1 MWFNVIVIRASDG
14 ETDGTDGTT
23 GTETVV
29 GTGGAAASGMAAG
42 PLEDDETAVVVL
54 VVVVVSAR
62 VPSVFTRKTMSTPLR
77 PSAPGSFS
85 AACCRR
91 NSIASRMLASRNSI
105 LGMMIVFSLFV
116 IRAVPVASFVNASVI
131 GPTVSPYFFTGSSQP
146 FCTCQ
151 SWRERVSLYASSP

>member
-1 MWFNVIVIRASDG
+1 MVIRASAGLIDG
-14 ETDGTDGTT
+14 A
-23 GTETVV
+23 ETVV
-29 GTGGAAASGMAAG
+29 GTGGGGGAIAAG
-42 PLEDDETAVVVL
+42 SGETPGAVEVEETTVL

-62 VPSVFTRKTMSTPLR
+62 VPSVFRRRTMSTPLR

-105 LGMMIVFSLFV
+105 LGMMMLLSLVV
-116 IRAVPVASFVNASVI
+116 IRAVPVASFANASVI
-131 GPTVSPYFFTGSSQP
+131 GPTVSPYFLTGSSQP
-146 FCTCQ
+146 FWTCQ